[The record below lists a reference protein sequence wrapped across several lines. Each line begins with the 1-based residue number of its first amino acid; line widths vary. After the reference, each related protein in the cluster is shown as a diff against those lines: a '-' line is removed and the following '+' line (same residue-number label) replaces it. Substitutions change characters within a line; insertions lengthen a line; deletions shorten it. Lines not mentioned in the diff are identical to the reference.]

1 MSYLDKFDREVEKF
15 CIKNHQAKNE
25 MKKKLMSSG
34 RNQMGHFV
42 AGKPVKEVY
51 ERFSVRDD
59 FIKESPGGNLSVLG
73 NPVYH
78 YFTQDYPLPQTLADF
93 YTPSR
98 LERKRLE
105 RLRTQK
111 EMGQGRPVE
120 IGFTGERGRPPRID
134 LELPPEIQTRQQFSR
149 GGILLGP
156 GTSASQSGVGASQSG
171 VGGIFGSFGLPPIL

>member
-1 MSYLDKFDREVEKF
+1 MNYLDKFDREVEKF
-15 CIKNHQAKNE
+15 CIKNHEAKNE
-25 MKKKLMSSG
+25 MKKKLMNSG

-42 AGKPVKEVY
+42 AGKPVKQVY

-59 FIKESPGGNLSVLG
+59 FTISPAGNVSILG
-73 NPVYH
+73 KPVNH

-93 YTPSR
+93 YTPSKTER
-98 LERKRLE
+98 KKLERE
-105 RLRTQK
+105 RTQK
-111 EMGQGRPVE
+111 EMGQGRPTL
-120 IGFTGERGRPPRID
+120 IGFTGEPGRPPRID

-156 GTSASQSGVGASQSG
+156 DTSASLSG